1 MGGIVG
7 DGRFCA
13 MFNSI
18 HPGRYAVESPG
29 EQLIVKLVRTC
40 CERGLDTFDLG
51 IGEAH
56 YKNLFCGDA
65 EPLFDSYLPLTGAGR
80 SWRLRCS
87 GRRRRANAPSSSS
100 PALWSAVRTVRRLR
114 ADFPPAPAI

>member
-7 DGRFCA
+7 GGRFCA

-18 HPGRYAVESPG
+18 AQGRYAIESPG
-29 EQLIVKLVRTC
+29 EQLIVNLVRRC

-65 EPLFDSYLPLTGAGR
+65 EPLFDSYLPLNATGKLLAAGFGMAA
-80 SWRLRCS
+80 SIK
-87 GRRRRANAPSSSS
+87 RAIKQR
-100 PALWSAVRTVRRLR
+100 PALWTLVSALRRLR
-114 ADFPPAPAI
+114 ARLSVKR